1 MTSDSQ
7 RLSRRAYLAGAG
19 AAATVGLAG
28 CVDLGGTDELTLAHM
43 PIFPDLQYYVMEAE
57 GYFDDVDATI
67 ESREFTDGPAIVQ
80 AFGGD
85 ELDVAMFGVAPSM
98 IVIDR
103 GIPAKVTATNI
114 KEPMAIMA
122 HDEFHSMW
130 DEHGADAFGV
140 WEAEKGRK
148 FRFGTFPQGSV
159 PDVLLRYWLESEVG
173 VDPSEA
179 AEILEISGAN
189 AVWQAIANGEVDGT
203 SIMEPVPTRAEQ
215 EGSPVSTFRTA
226 AEIMPGQPAAV
237 TLMRDEVRNSP
248 VATQFLEAHVN
259 ATEFI
264 DANPEETAQIV
275 EESLGM
281 PADQALAALRGPL
294 SNFLTDPREIENGTE
309 IFAEFAHE
317 NGQTDEQLS
326 LDQIFDYSVYEGL

>member
-1 MTSDSQ
+1 
-7 RLSRRAYLAGAG
+7 
-19 AAATVGLAG
+19 
-28 CVDLGGTDELTLAHM
+28 
-43 PIFPDLQYYVMEAE
+43 
-57 GYFDDVDATI
+57 
-67 ESREFTDGPAIVQ
+67 
-80 AFGGD
+80 
-85 ELDVAMFGVAPSM
+85 
-98 IVIDR
+98 
-103 GIPAKVTATNI
+103 
-114 KEPMAIMA
+114 
-122 HDEFHSMW
+122 
-130 DEHGADAFGV
+130 
-140 WEAEKGRK
+140 
-148 FRFGTFPQGSV
+148 
-159 PDVLLRYWLESEVG
+159 
-173 VDPSEA
+173 
-179 AEILEISGAN
+179 
-189 AVWQAIANGEVDGT
+189 
-203 SIMEPVPTRAEQ
+203 MEPVPTRAEQ

>member
-1 MTSDSQ
+1 
-7 RLSRRAYLAGAG
+7 
-19 AAATVGLAG
+19 
-28 CVDLGGTDELTLAHM
+28 
-43 PIFPDLQYYVMEAE
+43 
-57 GYFDDVDATI
+57 
-67 ESREFTDGPAIVQ
+67 
-80 AFGGD
+80 
-85 ELDVAMFGVAPSM
+85 
-98 IVIDR
+98 
-103 GIPAKVTATNI
+103 
-114 KEPMAIMA
+114 
-122 HDEFHSMW
+122 
-130 DEHGADAFGV
+130 
-140 WEAEKGRK
+140 
-148 FRFGTFPQGSV
+148 
-159 PDVLLRYWLESEVG
+159 
-173 VDPSEA
+173 
-179 AEILEISGAN
+179 
-189 AVWQAIANGEVDGT
+189 
-203 SIMEPVPTRAEQ
+203 
-215 EGSPVSTFRTA
+215 
-226 AEIMPGQPAAV
+226 MPGQPAAV